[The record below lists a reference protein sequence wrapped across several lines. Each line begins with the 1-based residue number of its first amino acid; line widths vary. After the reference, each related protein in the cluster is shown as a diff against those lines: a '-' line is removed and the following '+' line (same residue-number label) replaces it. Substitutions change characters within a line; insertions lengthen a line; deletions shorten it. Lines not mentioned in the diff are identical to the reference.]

1 MITVGTRVGPYE
13 IAAILGQGG
22 MGVVYKALDTR
33 NGSTVALKSLP
44 RADPSALYR
53 FKQEFRSLADIS
65 HPNLASLYE
74 LISLDGA
81 WWLAMEFVDGVDLLS
96 YVHGVARSATP
107 AATSDDA
114 ETSETPVPRDDPGAD
129 VDPASAGGR
138 ASGPFA
144 QVAPGAA
151 AISPEQVG
159 RLRSSLAQL
168 AGALDALHASDT
180 LHRDIKPSNVMVD
193 ATGRT
198 VLLDFGLATA
208 MSTPDAPQGQAEF
221 VGTVDYM
228 APEQAASHALSP
240 AADWYA
246 VGVMLFRALAG
257 RLPFE
262 GSPWRVL
269 DQKQTGSPPSL
280 GDIIPT
286 APADLRDL
294 CEALLCRDPSER
306 PSGREVLARLGVQES
321 RERLR
326 VEELLV
332 GRDAQVQTLRD
343 ALARVRAGHPAV
355 VFVRGR
361 SGAGKSHLV
370 RHFLAEA
377 RAVPDAAVL
386 SGRCYEDESVPYK
399 TVDSLI
405 DALAQFL
412 VNLPPPEREVLA
424 PRDAPALTRVFPVLR
439 QVAELT
445 AGHRTDMAVP
455 DPQELRRRA
464 FRGLRELLGRIGD
477 RRPLVVYVDDLQWG
491 DADGAALLA
500 DLLRPPDAPALLLL
514 CAYRSEYAEV
524 SACVRA
530 LRQAYG
536 AGPDIDAT
544 TIDVE
549 PLGPAEALALAQ
561 ALLQPA
567 APDRAA
573 RAASIAQESGGVP
586 FFIHELARHQAGS
599 VSGEPADAGADL
611 DRLIRRRVAG
621 LAPSAREVLEVVAV
635 CGQPITRLAL
645 AAASG
650 SADRGVL
657 RLLRT
662 AHFVRTTGAGD
673 DDWVEPY
680 HDRIREAV
688 VNELPAGRA
697 RAHHQRLADSLE
709 AAGGTDPETLAS
721 HFEGAGVRDRAG
733 HYYAE
738 AAAAAADQLAFARAS
753 TLYTR
758 ALALQ
763 TLTDEDARRLR
774 VRLADA
780 LANDGRGADAAR
792 EYLAAT
798 TGATAGEAVDL
809 RRKAAYQYCISGHL
823 AEGRAALRSLLGPLG
838 ITMADRRP
846 AVITRLLLQRG
857 RLRLRGLN
865 FTATPAAAA
874 APADLLRSD
883 LTWAAGAGLSM
894 FDILAGAEFVS
905 RNLYDALGVGE
916 PSRVV
921 RALAWE
927 AAHTSNAGS
936 GAWPRTARLLE
947 RARAIARDIDQPHAQ
962 AMVAMASGV
971 AEFTMGRWTSA
982 RDRLLE
988 AEEALRSRCT
998 GVAWE
1003 LDTTH
1008 TFELWARI
1016 YSGDVGAM
1024 AERTAQLLDEA
1035 SKRGDLYAT
1044 TNFGS
1049 FMVPHARLAED
1060 DAEGAERAVDEA
1072 LRLWGIE
1079 GYHLQH
1085 LTGLMSRVYID
1096 LYRGDGP
1103 SALERLTSKRGWV
1116 RAGFFTTIQVL
1127 RVVLA
1132 SLEGRAALMA
1142 AQGSPD
1148 RGRLLG
1154 LVRARARTIERE
1166 DVAWARPIAR
1176 LLRAGLALADR
1187 QRDEAVLLLE
1197 QAAAEFDAVPMD
1209 GYAAAARWRAAG
1221 LLDGSGRAAGLRERA
1236 GEWMTHASIRSP
1248 ERMARMLAF
1257 GESR

>member
-1 MITVGTRVGPYE
+1 
-13 IAAILGQGG
+13 
-22 MGVVYKALDTR
+22 MGVVYKAIDTR

-44 RADPSALYR
+44 RADPAALYR

-96 YVHGVARSATP
+96 YVRGTQGVAPPVPTSDDEETSATP
-107 AATSDDA
+107 GPRGDA
-114 ETSETPVPRDDPGAD
+114 GTDGAPSTPGG
-129 VDPASAGGR
+129 ASADAPALSDR
-138 ASGPFA
+138 AHAAVIGSGE
-144 QVAPGAA
+144 
-151 AISPEQVG
+151 IG
-159 RLRSSLAQL
+159 RLRSALAQL
-168 AGALDALHASDT
+168 AGALDALHANDT

-193 ATGRT
+193 TTGRT

-208 MSTPDAPQGQAEF
+208 ISAHDAPEGDGVFA
-221 VGTVDYM
+221 GTVGYM

-257 RLPFE
+257 RLPFD
-262 GSPWRVL
+262 GSAWQVL
-269 DQKQTGSPPSL
+269 DLKQHSASPPL
-280 GDIIPT
+280 RDLYPH
-286 APADLRDL
+286 APADLGDL
-294 CEALLCRDPSER
+294 CDALLRRDPSQR

-326 VEELLV
+326 GEELLV
-332 GRDAQVQTLRD
+332 GRDGQVRALRG
-343 ALARVRAGHPAV
+343 AFARVRAGHPAV
-355 VFVRGR
+355 VFVQGR

-377 RAVPDAAVL
+377 RAIPDAAVL

-412 VNLPPPEREVLA
+412 GRLPSSEREVLA
-424 PRDAPALTRVFPVLR
+424 PRDAPALTKVFPVLR

-445 AGHRTDMAVP
+445 AGHRTEVVVP

-464 FRGLRELLGRIGD
+464 FRGMRELLGRIGD

-500 DLLRPPDAPALLLL
+500 DLLRPPDPPALLLL
-514 CAYRSEYAEV
+514 CAYRSEYAEE

-536 AGPDIDAT
+536 AGADIDAT

-549 PLGPAEALALAQ
+549 PLGPVEALALAK
-561 ALLQPA
+561 ALLPPA
-567 APDRAA
+567 AADRDA
-573 RAASIAQESGGVP
+573 RAAAIARESGGVP
-586 FFIHELARHQAGS
+586 FFIHELAHHEAGG
-599 VSGEPADAGADL
+599 VADDTAEGGADL
-611 DRLIRRRVAG
+611 DRVIRRRVAA
-621 LAPSAREVLEVVAV
+621 LAPSAREVLEVVAL
-635 CGQPITRLAL
+635 CGQPITRRTLAS
-645 AAASG
+645 ASG

-662 AHFVRTTGAGD
+662 AHFVRTTGAGE

-688 VNELPAGRA
+688 VSELPVGRA

-709 AAGGTDPETLAS
+709 AAGGADPETLAS
-721 HFEGAGVRDRAG
+721 HFEGAGVGDRAG
-733 HYYAE
+733 HYYAL
-738 AAAAAADQLAFARAS
+738 AAAAAADQLAFERAS
-753 TLYTR
+753 TLYAR

-763 TLTDEDARRLR
+763 TLTDEDARHLR
-774 VRLADA
+774 ARLADA

-792 EYLAAT
+792 EYLAAAA
-798 TGATAGEAVDL
+798 GATVDEAVDR

-823 AEGRAALRSLLGPLG
+823 EEGRAALRSLLAPFG
-838 ITMADRRP
+838 ITMADGRA

-857 RLRLRGLN
+857 RLRLRGLR
-865 FTATPAAAA
+865 FTAKPAAEA

-916 PSRVV
+916 PYRVA
-921 RALAWE
+921 RALSWE
-927 AAHTSNAGS
+927 AAHTSNEGS
-936 GAWPRTARLLE
+936 PAWARTSRLLE
-947 RARAIARDIDQPHAQ
+947 RAGAIARDIDQPHAQ
-962 AMVAMASGV
+962 ALVAMASGV

-982 RDRLLE
+982 RDRLLD
-988 AEEALRSRCT
+988 AEEVLRSRCT

-1008 TFELWARI
+1008 AFELWARV
-1016 YSGDVGAM
+1016 YSGDFGAM
-1024 AERTAQLLDEA
+1024 AARTAQLMNEA
-1035 SKRGDLYAT
+1035 TERGDLYAMT
-1044 TNFGS
+1044 TFGS
-1049 FMVPHARLAED
+1049 FMVPHARLVDD
-1060 DAEGAERAVDEA
+1060 DAEGAARAVDEY

-1085 LTGLMSRVYID
+1085 MTGLMSRVYID
-1096 LYRGDGP
+1096 LYRGDGR
-1103 SALERLTSKRGWV
+1103 SALGRLTSKRGWV

-1142 AQGSPD
+1142 ADGSPD
-1148 RGRLLG
+1148 RGKLLG
-1154 LVRARARTIERE
+1154 LARSRARSIERE
-1166 DVAWARPIAR
+1166 GVAWAQPIAR
-1176 LLRAGLALADR
+1176 LLRAGLALADG
-1187 QRDEAVLLLE
+1187 QRDLAVSLLE
-1197 QAAAEFDAVPMD
+1197 TAAEEFDAVPMN
-1209 GYAAAARWRAAG
+1209 GYAAAARWRAAD
-1221 LLDGSGRAAGLRERA
+1221 LTDGTDRGAELRRRA
-1236 GEWMTHASIRSP
+1236 GEWMTRESVRSP
-1248 ERMARMLAF
+1248 ERMARMHAF
-1257 GESR
+1257 GEVG